1 MNEVIDS
8 LNISSQVKPT
18 NQDIIVEYTPNS
30 NVVSYNYTLYKDN
43 EIIETYNN
51 TLEGTTIN
59 LIETG
64 SYKIIINET
73 LNTGYINT
81 ITSGIYNVDK
91 EKPKINLSG
100 YTLTMR
106 KGDKLDLFSDVSA
119 IDNFDGNLKDKI
131 TTNYDELDFNEL
143 GLKKLVYTVTDE
155 AGNVATKTVEI
166 NVISPFMDGLV
177 YMQMAIVVLLVAVI
191 ILLLTIKRSLELE
204 RRISKFSIKPVKDNS
219 LSLFDNFM
227 NSYQKLVFKISES
240 LEKSVFIKRYSAHFD
255 KYLPLTTTYEKGLD
269 FVSSKLIIGFI
280 FVFIAS
286 FSKALKY
293 TVLSLHE
300 FIIPFS
306 FGFFILDIVYF
317 IKYKFY
323 RSKMENDLLQA
334 IIIMN
339 NAFKSGRS
347 IVQAVELV
355 TTELDGPI
363 AKEFEKMNM
372 ELKFGLEID
381 IVFERF
387 AKRVNIEEVTY
398 LTASL
403 SILNKTGGNIIKV
416 FTSIEKS
423 LFNKKKLNLE
433 LNALIGSSKIIVY
446 VLFLVPILFVLLI
459 SLINPG
465 YFNAFF
471 TNPLGIILFIFML
484 IYYILYIV
492 IVSKVMKVRM

>member
-1 MNEVIDS
+1 MDNLSIYEM
-8 LNISSQVKPT
+8 VKPT
-18 NQDIIVEYTPNS
+18 NQDIIVEYKPS
-30 NVVSYNYTLYKDN
+30 AMVVSYNYTLYKDN
-43 EIIETYNN
+43 EIIETYND
-51 TLEGTTIN
+51 TLEGTSILMT
-59 LIETG
+59 ETG

-73 LNTGYINT
+73 LSIGLVNT
-81 ITSGIYNVDK
+81 ITSGIYNIDK
-91 EKPKINLSG
+91 EKPELNLSQ

-131 TTNYDELDFNEL
+131 TTNYNELNFDEL
-143 GLKKLVYTVTDE
+143 GLKQLVYTVTDE
-155 AGNVATKTVEI
+155 AGNTATKTVDI
-166 NVISPFMDGLV
+166 NVISPLADGLL
-177 YMQMAIVVLLVAVI
+177 YMQMAIIVLLLSLT
-191 ILLLTIKRSLELE
+191 ILLLMVKRSLELE
-204 RRISKFSIKPVKDNS
+204 RRIGKFSIKPVRDNS
-219 LSLFDNFM
+219 LSLFDNMM
-227 NSYQKLVFKISES
+227 NSYQKLVSKISES
-240 LEKSVFIKRYSAHFD
+240 IKKSVFITRYAEHFN
-255 KYLPLTTTYEKGLD
+255 KYLPITTTYETGLD
-269 FVSSKLIIGFI
+269 FVSAKLIIGLI

-286 FSKALKY
+286 FSKAIKY
-293 TVLSLHE
+293 TVMTASE
-300 FIIPFS
+300 AMIPFA
-306 FGFFILDIVYF
+306 FGFFLIDIIYF
-317 IKYKFY
+317 IKYKIY
-323 RSKMENDLLQA
+323 RNKMENDLLQA

-381 IVFERF
+381 VVFERF
-387 AKRVNIEEVTY
+387 AKRVNIDEVTY

-433 LNALIGSSKIIVY
+433 LKALIGSSKIIVY
-446 VLFLVPILFVLLI
+446 VLFLVPIFFCLLI

-471 TNPLGIILFIFML
+471 DSTLGLILFMIML